1 MIQKEEN
8 GEIVVVPCGRPIT
21 ASNQKE
27 LEKKMKNRM
36 SALEARNRA
45 KQKESDLE
53 NQLHYLLHENTQAKL
68 INERLKA
75 LIIEYSQ

>member
-1 MIQKEEN
+1 MQQERN

-53 NQLHYLLHENTQAKL
+53 NELHALMHDNLEAKL

-75 LIIEYSQ
+75 LIMEYNR

>member
-1 MIQKEEN
+1 
-8 GEIVVVPCGRPIT
+8 
-21 ASNQKE
+21 
-27 LEKKMKNRM
+27 M